1 MPHFGDGN
9 ERLLRE
15 ARLTL
20 GRMLV
25 EEERLRAER
34 ETQDAQRHARDAA
47 ELSDALSLA
56 QAQLIAAEN
65 AAQVCTRCVSL
76 RAPRGRLLRLLPILG
91 GGAHSGGAHVG
102 RKGYIG
108 GGGR

>member
-15 ARLTL
+15 ERLAL

-25 EEERLRAER
+25 EEERLRTER

-76 RAPRGRLLRLLPILG
+76 RARAQRCTSWPPLASSADSLRGRSLAR
-91 GGAHSGGAHVG
+91 GA
-102 RKGYIG
+102 R
-108 GGGR
+108 RPRR